1 MQSCHYFASPIKLCR
16 VSGLLLSLA
25 FLTSGAAVFAHAG
38 HGNEFHQSGETTQIP
53 AAISVDAETSK
64 RIGIKVES
72 VKAQRLAVGI
82 KTTGQIETLPNQ
94 KVEVRAP
101 VSGTAVELLV
111 QPGDKVSKGQ
121 TLAVLSSSELGQ
133 LRVESI
139 AKRAEAEGDLQQA
152 KADLKLAQENYD
164 RQLQISAAEIAQAQ
178 TQLTAVTKQYQRE
191 QELVNKRSVVQAAK
205 ENYQRQVEIA
215 QAEIARAET
224 ELTIAKEQFDRDKEL
239 AASGAIARRTMLES
253 QARFADAKAAVAKAK
268 SRPEVIKAETEIKQA
283 EVDLPMR
290 ELRESQGRVAEAKAQ
305 LTRAQS
311 RREVLEAENQLKR
324 GKTAVEVAQSR
335 IRLADAAYQARLQ
348 QLGTVA
354 NDRGLVTVVAPISG
368 TVADRSITPGES
380 VNAEKPLMSLLNDSR
395 VFATA
400 NIYEKDLNQVKQGQE
415 VRVKVAN
422 LPDRTFN
429 GKIALIGSSVEGE
442 TRVVPVKAELD
453 NINGELKP
461 GLFAELEILTDK
473 TATNILAIPSAAV
486 VDVSGKKTVYV
497 QNGNAYQA
505 VEIELG
511 QTAGDLVEV
520 KSGLF
525 EGDLIVTQRAPQ
537 LYAQSL
543 RGGSDKHSED
553 AEKKEATPKATEVN
567 FNNLPVSLWWTGIGG
582 GVAIASLTFTAGVLW
597 GNRRKFPALAADSG
611 NNAGN
616 NSFSDSESPLHNELL
631 LHN

>member
-1 MQSCHYFASPIKLCR
+1 MIFHKYAQSPAIISSF
-16 VSGLLLSLA
+16 SGTLFSIIL
-25 FLTSGAAVFAHAG
+25 LTSPAVVFAHAG
-38 HGNEFHQSGETTQIP
+38 HGDEFHQSGETTPTP
-53 AAISVDAETSK
+53 AAISVDAETAK
-64 RIGIKVES
+64 RLGIKVS
-72 VKAQRLAVGI
+72 PAARQRLDIGI

-94 KVEVRAP
+94 KVEVTAP
-101 VSGTAVELLV
+101 VAGKVVELLV
-111 QPGDKVSKGQ
+111 KPGDTVSKGQ
-121 TLAVLSSSELGQ
+121 PVAVLSSSELGQ
-133 LRVESI
+133 LRVESLS
-139 AKRAEAEGDLQQA
+139 KRAEAEADLQQA
-152 KADLKLAQENYD
+152 QGDLKLATENYD

-205 ENYQRQVEIA
+205 KNYQRQVEIA

-253 QARFADAKAAVAKAK
+253 QAHFAEAKATVAKAK

-305 LTRAQS
+305 LTRDQS

-368 TVADRSITPGES
+368 TVADREITPGES

-400 NIYEKDLNQVKQGQE
+400 NIYEKDLNQIQSGQK
-415 VRVKVAN
+415 VRVKIASFPN
-422 LPDRTFN
+422 RTFTGIIN
-429 GKIALIGSSVEGE
+429 LIGSVVEGE
-442 TRVVPVKAELD
+442 SRAIPVKAEID
-453 NINGELKP
+453 NSDGVLKP
-461 GLFAELEILTDK
+461 NMFAELEILTSR
-473 TATNILAIPSAAV
+473 TTTPVLAIPTSAIVEAN
-486 VDVSGKKTVYV
+486 GKQLVYL
-497 QNGNAYQA
+497 QNGNAFQA
-505 VEIELG
+505 VEVTLG
-511 QTAGDLVEV
+511 NTSGDLIEV

-543 RGGSDKHSED
+543 RGDSKHSESE
-553 AEKKEATPKATEVN
+553 EKTALTPNGIEAS
-567 FNNLPVSLWWTGIGG
+567 FNNFPLPLWLAGLAGG
-582 GVAIASLTFTAGVLW
+582 TILCTVAFLVGVVAG
-597 GNRRKFPALAADSG
+597 RRKSDRKV
-611 NNAGN
+611 AGTN
-616 NSFSDSESPLHNELL
+616 KV
-631 LHN
+631 